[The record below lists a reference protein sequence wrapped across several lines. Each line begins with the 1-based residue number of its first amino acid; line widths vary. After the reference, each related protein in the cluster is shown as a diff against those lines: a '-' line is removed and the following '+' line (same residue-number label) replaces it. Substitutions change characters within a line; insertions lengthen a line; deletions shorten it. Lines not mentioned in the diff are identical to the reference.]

1 MVHVE
6 RDRLVRGLMV
16 PREIG
21 GMHRSARSAVMAI
34 LPRRV
39 ADDVMDSAKR
49 VAGRI
54 AIAAL
59 VCFGALGVA
68 SAQQPPVHFWHPAG
82 LPPGAIGG
90 QQLLRGGP
98 LPDFFQPVEIT
109 TPPGVMI
116 SLAEEGRFSVP
127 QPAPLRV
134 GLLVGQVYRLCA
146 FNLPFQPGVE
156 VFPTIEV
163 IDRLYAPR
171 GLETRFPVHVDI
183 PREDLEMAAQGKFVT
198 RVVYVEN
205 PGAALP
211 AQGTATEQSWF
222 DVTPGMDPL
231 AVADTLGRPI
241 AIVRLGGRVPDHN
254 VGPDMS
260 FLFGCPPVL
269 KLPPRPAVPA
279 PQAPPKEQ
287 VQPDNSPAEAAPT
300 APPAKSRSEGAPR

>member
-1 MVHVE
+1 
-6 RDRLVRGLMV
+6 
-16 PREIG
+16 
-21 GMHRSARSAVMAI
+21 MAI
-34 LPRRV
+34 TLRRV
-39 ADDVMDSAKR
+39 ADNVMDSAKR
-49 VAGRI
+49 VAGRMTVV
-54 AIAAL
+54 AL
-59 VCFGALGVA
+59 MCLGALGVA

-98 LPDFFQPVEIT
+98 LPGFFQPVEIT
-109 TPPGVMI
+109 APSGVMI
-116 SLAEEGRFSVP
+116 SLAEEGRFSDP
-127 QPAPLRV
+127 QPAPVRA

-146 FNLPFQPGVE
+146 INLAFQPGVE

-163 IDRLYAPR
+163 IDRLYAPQ
-171 GLETRFPVHVDI
+171 GQETRFPVHIDI

-211 AQGTATEQSWF
+211 VQGSATEQSWF
-222 DVTPGMDPL
+222 DVAPGMDPL

-269 KLPPRPAVPA
+269 KLPPRPSVPT
-279 PQAPPKEQ
+279 PQTPPKEQ
-287 VQPDNSPAEAAPT
+287 VQPDNSPASPAQA
-300 APPAKSRSEGAPR
+300 APPAKSRSEGVPR